1 MAGYR
6 PATEEEIKKYLK
18 AKGIQYDPAKHS
30 SGAIYDP
37 NYTEPEK
44 QSVSAQPAPNNS
56 SLEAMQEQIK
66 VLMQNME
73 VLQKTLDNERASNV
87 QLKQQ
92 IQVLQQKGANMSD
105 SNQPVQT
112 QQAAQQWEYKR
123 GSFSD
128 NELNKLGEEGWE
140 VISDY
145 NGCLSLKRPK
155 QQQKAPQRNDYY
167 GYGR

>member
-112 QQAAQQWEYKR
+112 QQAVQQWEYKR

-128 NELNKLGEEGWE
+128 NELNALGEAGWE
-140 VISDY
+140 VISD
-145 NGCLSLKRPK
+145 NGYYLLKRPK

>member
-56 SLEAMQEQIK
+56 SLATMQEQIK
-66 VLMQNME
+66 VLMQNMQI
-73 VLQKTLDNERASNV
+73 LQKH
-87 QLKQQ
+87 
-92 IQVLQQKGANMSD
+92 
-105 SNQPVQT
+105 
-112 QQAAQQWEYKR
+112 
-123 GSFSD
+123 
-128 NELNKLGEEGWE
+128 
-140 VISDY
+140 
-145 NGCLSLKRPK
+145 
-155 QQQKAPQRNDYY
+155 
-167 GYGR
+167 